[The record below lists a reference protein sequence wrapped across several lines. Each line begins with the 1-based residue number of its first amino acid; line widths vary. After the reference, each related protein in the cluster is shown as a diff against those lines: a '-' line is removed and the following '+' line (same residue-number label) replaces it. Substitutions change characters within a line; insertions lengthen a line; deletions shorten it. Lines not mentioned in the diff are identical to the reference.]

1 MKILE
6 IILDADEASL
16 KRYNDD
22 EHEIMIFS
30 ETMDN
35 GWKRCWRAAS
45 VMSKC
50 NKLGAGGK
58 NNMFRAET
66 SVLGHFVSF

>member
-1 MKILE
+1 MMKILE

-35 GWKRCWRAAS
+35 GWKG
-45 VMSKC
+45 V
-50 NKLGAGGK
+50 GAQ
-58 NNMFRAET
+58 
-66 SVLGHFVSF
+66 V